1 MKISIIGSGAM
12 GCIFT
17 YLLKNYHSN
26 INLYDTSQETV
37 ESIKKELKVVQNKKT
52 NYIKV
57 NISNSPEIIQNSDF
71 IFIFVKSYD
80 TESVAKIIS
89 EYGKNSTV
97 VTLQNG
103 IGNHENLLKH
113 INEKNIILGTTTL
126 GGYKTKLNNVIF
138 GGNGEVVFGG
148 IDSNKL
154 NKLKNIFENS
164 NIDSRISKDIK
175 KDIWKKAIIN
185 AAINPLGALS
195 SLTNGEILENSFLN
209 NIQKAIV
216 KESVSVANSNNID
229 LNYKDIINSIIEVCK
244 KTSNNSCSMLQDIRF
259 KRKTEIESINGQIVK
274 FGKLKKIP
282 TPLNQKIYRLI
293 KELETKNS

>member
-57 NISNSPEIIQNSDF
+57 NISNSPEIIRNSDF

-103 IGNHENLLKH
+103 IGNYENLLKRGH
-113 INEKNIILGTTTL
+113 
-126 GGYKTKLNNVIF
+126 
-138 GGNGEVVFGG
+138 
-148 IDSNKL
+148 
-154 NKLKNIFENS
+154 
-164 NIDSRISKDIK
+164 
-175 KDIWKKAIIN
+175 
-185 AAINPLGALS
+185 
-195 SLTNGEILENSFLN
+195 
-209 NIQKAIV
+209 
-216 KESVSVANSNNID
+216 VS
-229 LNYKDIINSIIEVCK
+229 
-244 KTSNNSCSMLQDIRF
+244 
-259 KRKTEIESINGQIVK
+259 
-274 FGKLKKIP
+274 
-282 TPLNQKIYRLI
+282 
-293 KELETKNS
+293 